1 MLLEFTFR
9 CPLPNGLHARPAS
22 RLAEVAGRFSA
33 DVMLVNVRSGG
44 DANAKSALSIIAL
57 GVKLDESCLI
67 RIDGSDAEAVLAA
80 LRDFVENVLPDCDEP
95 LPTPTAEK
103 RIILPRS
110 LRIADARWY
119 AGRSVSG
126 GIGQGVVVVA
136 SGPSLPKE
144 LTEESVGSFDEEQ
157 HKVASAVA
165 TVRRNLEAMLAA
177 RPGAGEAG
185 ILRAHLSIAG
195 DVALAERL
203 DELVSAGLSA
213 GQAIVKAGSFFASRL
228 KDADS
233 AYIRE
238 RAVDVEDICQQLL
251 AQVCGKNFEEP
262 RIELTEP
269 SVVLARNLAPR
280 QFLSLDKHLLKALL
294 LEHGGTTSHTVI
306 LARSFGIPTLTG
318 VTGLRAH
325 LPAGSEVI
333 VDAELGI
340 VITEINSIV
349 RRYYERELRK
359 RARLQERFAVHVQ
372 APAVTRDGMRLEV
385 AANVATP
392 EELAPAFEQGA
403 EGIGLFRTEML
414 FMDRRA
420 APSEEE
426 QFAVYA
432 QAAQAANGRPVII
445 RTLDVG
451 GDKPLPYLS
460 LPPEA
465 NPFLGYRGVRIYRE
479 YQELITTQLR
489 AILRASALGALRV
502 MVPMV
507 CSVEEVRWVK
517 KRIAEVQA
525 ELKGDGVAFDPA
537 MPLGIMVEVPSVAF
551 VLDQIC
557 VEVDFFS
564 IGTNDLLQYFLAVD
578 RDNDKVAGLY
588 SVRHPAFLRLLGRI
602 VEDVHRHSRWVGMCG
617 EMAGDV
623 QNLPLLIGLGLD
635 EISVAAP
642 DVPALKAAVTRC
654 SAAECRDMFEAAA
667 ACSDIAGVESVLAT
681 FRSRPAWGA
690 TGGSSA
696 SVAAET
702 SGPPRRSKQAASG
715 TPSTQEQRST
725 GLLDT
730 ELISVDSDSTSR
742 EEVIKE
748 IVDALHVAGRTHDAA
763 SVEEAVWARED
774 VHSTGLGHGFAIPH
788 CKTDAM
794 ASNSIGVVRLKQ
806 PIEWAAVDDQPVAC
820 VILLAMRESDE
831 DGTHMKVFSRLA
843 RKLMHEEFRGQLMAA
858 RDSNA
863 ILKYLAEQL
872 ELPT

>member
-372 APAVTRDGMRLEV
+372 APAITRDGMRLEV

-588 SVRHPAFLRLLGRI
+588 SARHPAFLRLLARI
-602 VEDVHRHSRWVGMCG
+602 VEDVRRHSRWVGMCG
-617 EMAGDV
+617 EMARDV

-642 DVPALKAAVTRC
+642 DVPALKAAVMQL
-654 SAAECRDMFEAAA
+654 SAAECRDVFATAT
-667 ACSDIAGVESVLAT
+667 ACSDIAEVESVLAT
-681 FRSRPAWGA
+681 FHSCAAAARSLPK
-690 TGGSSA
+690 A
-696 SVAAET
+696 SL
-702 SGPPRRSKQAASG
+702 PKASL
-715 TPSTQEQRST
+715 PEASLPEAS
-725 GLLDT
+725 LL
-730 ELISVDSDSTSR
+730 ELDLITVDSDSISR

-748 IVDALHVAGRTHDAA
+748 IVDALHVTDRTYDAA
-763 SVEEAVWARED
+763 IVEEAVWAREE

-806 PIEWAAVDDQPVAC
+806 PIEWDAVDDQPVEC
-820 VILLAMRESDE
+820 VILLAMRESDK
-831 DGTHMKVFSRLA
+831 DGTHMKVFSTLA
-843 RKLMHEEFRGQLMAA
+843 RKLMHEEFRAGMLAA

-863 ILKYLAEQL
+863 VLTYLAEQL